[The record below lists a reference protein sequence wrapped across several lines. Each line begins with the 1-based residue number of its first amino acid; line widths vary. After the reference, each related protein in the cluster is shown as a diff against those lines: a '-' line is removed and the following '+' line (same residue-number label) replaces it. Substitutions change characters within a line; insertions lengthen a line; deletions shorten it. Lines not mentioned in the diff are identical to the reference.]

1 MFLQI
6 FVLSSWFFFAGIVEH
21 VGGGGAD
28 SRLKSTNLSLDQLL
42 NELFILAGGFP
53 ELVGELE
60 TYRSSKVVTFRKK
73 NKTANTN
80 KQENR
85 STVHLPSPRNAA
97 HLGFPAWP
105 AGS

>member
-1 MFLQI
+1 ML
-6 FVLSSWFFFAGIVEH
+6 GE
-21 VGGGGAD
+21 GGAD

-73 NKTANTN
+73 KKTD
-80 KQENR
+80 R
-85 STVHLPSPRNAA
+85 STQLPSPLRIPPRFSC
-97 HLGFPAWP
+97 L
-105 AGS
+105 AGWFIDQGQN